1 MARHQLT
8 LRIFRIL
15 HYLETTRS
23 GLRVGEIHDR
33 LKDEGFDVHKR
44 TVHRDLEALQEAH
57 FSLVTEGRG
66 NDSHW
71 KMSSYTEVRQNVQ
84 FSYKEIFALYVARKS
99 LGHLQGT
106 PIYEVMDQLFLKIE
120 QLMGTN
126 CDAFQEFL
134 QNIAFRPALSWHT
147 TVPSF
152 ILDTVYQALEEGHA
166 LKISYKAEAGDHA
179 GEFKER
185 LVGPECLYFANGGI
199 YLIAK
204 DLSRNEPR
212 TYALTRMNQ
221 AEMQTEMEYE
231 KEGLVPEKVFSES
244 FGLLNTG
251 EAENVKIRLSGPVGA
266 FVAERRWHQSQQV
279 VQMSGGLELKLRVK
293 VNEELARWVLGLG
306 PSAQV
311 LQPSSLQALVAQLA
325 VQIAEHYQ
333 KPIQAKK
340 AS

>member
-33 LKDEGFDVHKR
+33 LKNEGFDVHKR

-57 FSLVTEGRG
+57 FSLITEGTG

-71 KMSSYTEVRQNVQ
+71 KLSSYAEVKQNVQ

-99 LGHLQGT
+99 LVHLHGT
-106 PIYEVMDQLFLKIE
+106 PIFEIIDLMFLKIE
-120 QLMGTN
+120 KLMGTN

-134 QNIAFRPALSWHT
+134 SNLSFRPQFSWHT
-147 TVPSF
+147 TVPSV
-152 ILDTVYQALEEGHA
+152 ILDTVYQALEEGNA
-166 LKISYKAEAGDHA
+166 LRILYKAEAGAQA
-179 GEFKER
+179 GQIKER

-204 DLSRNEPR
+204 DLQQGEAR
-212 TYALTRMNQ
+212 TYALTRMSG
-221 AEMQTEMEYE
+221 AELQISHVYD
-231 KEGLVPEKVFSES
+231 KEGHLPEKIFAES

-251 EAENVKIRLSGPVGA
+251 EVEEVKISISGPVGA

-279 VQMSGGLELKLRVK
+279 VQSNEGLLLKLRVK
-293 VNEELARWVLGLG
+293 INDELARWVLGLG
-306 PSAQV
+306 PTAKV
-311 LQPSSLQALVAQLA
+311 LEPVSLQGLVEKMASQVA
-325 VQIAEHYQ
+325 NRYQ
-333 KPIQAKK
+333 TATRKQK